1 MEIECCIFCFFS
13 FSQRVQTLN
22 TEYKYGQFY
31 TPLSKSDCTYSF
43 VLAISIY
50 IYIVKVVI
58 CHIALR
64 FTYNFR
70 DS

>member
-1 MEIECCIFCFFS
+1 MEIECRIFCFFL

-31 TPLSKSDCTYSF
+31 TPLSESDCTYSF
-43 VLAISIY
+43 VLAIRIY
-50 IYIVKVVI
+50 IYIVKIVI
-58 CHIALR
+58 CRIVYRL
-64 FTYNFR
+64 TYNFR